1 MEYGRILRQ
10 GKHPVAHR
18 LALLLDATCKNEL
31 VAGSLKQIY
40 VLAGEKSGIGH
51 HHEVGQSETAHQVVN
66 EWYHRASLVL
76 RAVEYGVS
84 EWVTIHAYQQAQ
96 DNLGLGSF
104 AVLGEVRGQ
113 QGILP
118 CSLEVKGGDIIEHD
132 AYFAAKYPARV
143 LHTDLLNPLSEGFIQ
158 LVYLLAPISSQIIG
172 GRQLA
177 PGAAETGHDKVTEH
191 LAAQVTKTDAIIDA
205 VKYKMGPI
213 LNNGLNA

>member
-1 MEYGRILRQ
+1 MGN
-10 GKHPVAHR
+10 HPC
-18 LALLLDATCKNEL
+18 L
-31 VAGSLKQIY
+31 
-40 VLAGEKSGIGH
+40 
-51 HHEVGQSETAHQVVN
+51 
-66 EWYHRASLVL
+66 
-76 RAVEYGVS
+76 
-84 EWVTIHAYQQAQ
+84 QQAQ

-158 LVYLLAPISSQIIG
+158 LVHETVDDTDVYLLAPISSQIIG